1 MGISVTKLLI
11 VLAIAIVIFGSRRLL
26 NVGSDLGTAIKNFR
40 AAIKE
45 GEGETEAKPAGK
57 EDNPVHS
64 EVKSGKTEKD

>member
-26 NVGSDLGTAIKNFR
+26 NVGSDLGAAIKNFR

-45 GEGETEAKPAGK
+45 GESEEKPAEK
-57 EDNPVHS
+57 EDKPAHG
-64 EVKSGKTEKD
+64 EVKSEETEKD